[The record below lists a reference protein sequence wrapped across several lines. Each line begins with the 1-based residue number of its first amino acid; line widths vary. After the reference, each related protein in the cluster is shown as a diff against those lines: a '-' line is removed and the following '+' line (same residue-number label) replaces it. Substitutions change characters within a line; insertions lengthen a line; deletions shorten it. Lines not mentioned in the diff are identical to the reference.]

1 MNLKLLYGVLATII
15 FATVAAACTIPSEI
29 APTAPKPATSV
40 PEPGAYSEIVDGYLA
55 AVPAV
60 LRAGRT
66 ENVSVSLFD
75 GAEPARGDVRLVLL
89 QGSSPIAEA
98 SASVAGAGAIPLSVP
113 TMPAGHRAIHYTLH
127 IEGGGDADGPAFTDT
142 AMVLVKEPAELL
154 FLETDKPIYKPGQRI
169 RIRALRLDAD
179 LKPLPGSM
187 TLQIQDA
194 KGIKVYKRTVNADEF
209 GMAEAGLPLSMEPN
223 LGVWK
228 ITANSGEQSAQLDVR
243 VDEYV
248 LPKYEISVDLP
259 KDWVLV
265 DEPIAGAVSA
275 EYSFGKPVRGELEI
289 VASRYVGTWEEY
301 ARFEGEIDG
310 ATSFE
315 LPTAGYVA
323 GVPTSGGQGNVQLHI
338 TVREPA
344 TGYEE
349 RITKLLTVAEA
360 PVNLQLIPESRIFKP
375 GLPLS
380 LLVVSETPDQ
390 RPVAA
395 DVNVSVRYVDGEF
408 ETVSEAFHDLAID
421 EGGALLEL
429 VPPNGAVA
437 LTVTAPSPNA
447 EATLVME
454 AGHSPSG
461 NFIHVGQTGDA
472 ALSVGALATFRVSST
487 TEARQFYYEV
497 IGRNGVIFS
506 DIAWTPDI
514 TFEVTPAMAPTA
526 RLLVYQVLPD
536 NEVAADH
543 IPFSA
548 SASYPMPLEVGFSS
562 DEVRPGDAV
571 DISVRTEGPAKVGLA
586 AVDRSVFV
594 LAENRLNLQQV
605 FAELERLYAQPQA
618 EIHLEWLPER
628 VETRGAAETFHAAGL
643 MTMSDKV
650 LPAGLEFHQPW
661 PEPSRG
667 GDWQLLAVVGFI
679 AFVVVAFV
687 LGMIGLIVF
696 GIVKLTRAVFTGLL
710 LIAIVAATGGL
721 VACGGSEEAPAA
733 YPEAAA
739 PASASVAAEA
749 ADGLAEVQRVRQFFP
764 ETWLWADVMTDAEGN
779 ATLPATAPD
788 SITTWNLRAVGVS
801 PEHGLGIANAELTVF
816 QPFFLQVGLPYSAI
830 RGEEF
835 PVKVALYNYLDTP
848 QEFRVEIE
856 ESGDFAL
863 LGNPTQTVTVA
874 PNEVGGVEFDIGLTE
889 LGSLPIQVT
898 ARSREAADAVIRN
911 LLVEPEGVA
920 QEVVDNAILAPGDR
934 IDFDLAAPPDAIP
947 GSDRA
952 YVALTGSYLAQTLDG
967 LDNLLQMPYGC
978 GEQNMILFAPNIYVA
993 RYLDATGQL
1002 KPEVMAK
1009 AEHLMTTGYQR
1020 ELTYQRGDG
1029 SFSAFGESD
1038 DEGSLW
1044 LTAFVLKSFAQ
1055 ADGLIYIDEA
1065 VLRDAADWILA
1076 HQRSD
1081 GSFEPVGFLHHQE
1094 LLGGLQGNT
1103 ALTAYVAIALHEAGY
1118 DRELSASIAYLGSR
1132 LDDIDDAYTMAI
1144 VAYALEL
1151 AGNPRAGDANRALLD
1166 MAVADDDGLHWDS
1179 PAAMETTGYAL
1190 LALLERKDAINAS
1203 RAARWLAAQRNAFGG
1218 YGSTQDTVVGLQALI
1233 EHAAQARF
1241 DVDMVDMTVTLHA
1254 ADWNREVAINAKN
1267 ADVVQIVEL
1276 PDGADLR
1283 ISAAGSGRVVAQMV
1297 QRFNMPAVDRP
1308 AVEMF
1313 QIDVE
1318 YSADHVAVDDL
1329 IEVTARFAF
1338 TPPEVL
1344 GSAPDA
1350 GMVVLDVA
1358 IPTGFAPVTET
1369 VEVLVNDYER
1379 VKRYEVAGRKVILY
1393 LEDLS
1398 PGEELELRFDAR
1410 ARYPVRA
1417 QPVTSQAY
1425 SYYTPHWRAET
1436 LGTSVTVSF

>member
-1 MNLKLLYGVLATII
+1 MNLKLLYGALVTIT
-15 FATVAAACTIPSEI
+15 FAAVAAACTIPSEI
-29 APTAPKPATSV
+29 TPTAPKPATSV
-40 PEPGAYSEIVDGYLA
+40 PEPGSYSEIVDGYLA

-75 GAEPARGDVRLVLL
+75 GTEPARGDVRLALL
-89 QGSSPIAEA
+89 QGDSPVAEA
-98 SASVAGAGAIPLSVP
+98 SASVAGAGAIPLPVP
-113 TMPAGHRAIHYTLH
+113 TMPAGHRAIDYTLH
-127 IEGGGDADGPAFTDT
+127 IEGGGDADGPAFADT
-142 AMVLVKEPAELL
+142 AMVLVTEPAELL

-187 TLQIQDA
+187 TLGIQDA

-209 GMAEAGLPLSMEPN
+209 GMAEAGLPLSTEPN
-223 LGVWK
+223 MGVWK
-228 ITANSGEQSAQLDVR
+228 ITANSGEQSTQLDVR

-259 KDWVLV
+259 KEWVLV

-275 EYSFGKPVRGELEI
+275 EYSFGKPVRGDLEI

-310 ATSFE
+310 AASFE
-315 LPTAGYVA
+315 LPAAGYVA
-323 GVPTSGGQGNVQLHI
+323 GVPTAGGQGNVQLDI

-360 PVNLQLIPESRIFKP
+360 PVNLQLIPESRVFKP

-395 DVNVSVRYVDGEF
+395 DVNVTVRYVDGEF
-408 ETVSEAFHDLAID
+408 ETISEESHDLAID
-421 EGGALLEL
+421 DSGGALLEL
-429 VPPNGAVA
+429 VPPSLAVA
-437 LTVTAPSPNA
+437 LTATAQSPDA
-447 EATLVME
+447 EARLAME

-461 NFIHVGQTGDA
+461 NFIHVAQTGDA
-472 ALSVGALATFRVSST
+472 ALSVGALATFRVNST

-526 RLLVYQVLPD
+526 RLLVYQILSD

-548 SASYPMPLEVGFSS
+548 SASYPMPLEVEFSS

-571 DISVRTEGPAKVGLA
+571 DISVQTQGPAKVGLA

-618 EIHLEWLPER
+618 EIHLEWLPDR

-643 MTMSDKV
+643 MTMSDKA
-650 LPAGLEFHQPW
+650 LSPGLEFHQPR

-679 AFVVVAFV
+679 AFIVVAFV

-696 GIVKLTRAVFTGLL
+696 GIVRLARAVFTGLFL
-710 LIAIVAATGGL
+710 VAIAATTGGL
-721 VACGGSEEAPAA
+721 VACGGYEEAPAA
-733 YPEAAA
+733 YQEAAA
-739 PASASVAAEA
+739 PASASVATEA

-816 QPFFLQVGLPYSAI
+816 QPFFLQVDLPYSAI

-835 PVKVALYNYLDTP
+835 PVMVALYNYLDTP
-848 QEFRVEIE
+848 QVFHVEIE

-863 LGNPTQTVTVA
+863 LDNPTQTVTVA

-920 QEVVDNAILAPGDR
+920 QEVVDNAIMSPGDR
-934 IDFDLAAPPDAIP
+934 LDFNLAAPPEAIP
-947 GSDRA
+947 GSNRA
-952 YVALTGSYLAQTLDG
+952 YAALTGSYLAQTLGG

-993 RYLDATGQL
+993 RYLEATGQL

-1009 AEHLMTTGYQR
+1009 AEHLMITGYQR

-1076 HQRSD
+1076 HQRGD

-1118 DRELSASIAYLGSR
+1118 DRQLAASIAYLESR
-1132 LDDIDDAYTMAI
+1132 LDDIDDAYTKAI

-1151 AGNPRAGDANRALLD
+1151 AGGPRAGDAHRALLD
-1166 MAVADDDGLHWDS
+1166 SAIASDEGLYWS
-1179 PAAMETTGYAL
+1179 GPASVETTGYAL
-1190 LALLERKDAINAS
+1190 LALLERGDVINAGN
-1203 RAARWLAAQRNAFGG
+1203 AARWLAAQRNAFGG
-1218 YGSTQDTVVGLQALI
+1218 YGSTQDTVVGLQGLI
-1233 EHAAQARF
+1233 EYASGARF
-1241 DVDMVDMTVTLHA
+1241 DVDMTVDLA
-1254 ADWNREVAINAKN
+1254 AGDWSKQVAINAEN

-1308 AVEMF
+1308 DVEMF
-1313 QIDVE
+1313 RIDVE

-1338 TPPEVL
+1338 TPPEML

-1358 IPTGFAPVTET
+1358 VPTGFAPVTET
-1369 VEVLVNDYER
+1369 VEVLVHDYER

>member
-1 MNLKLLYGVLATII
+1 
-15 FATVAAACTIPSEI
+15 
-29 APTAPKPATSV
+29 
-40 PEPGAYSEIVDGYLA
+40 
-55 AVPAV
+55 
-60 LRAGRT
+60 
-66 ENVSVSLFD
+66 
-75 GAEPARGDVRLVLL
+75 
-89 QGSSPIAEA
+89 
-98 SASVAGAGAIPLSVP
+98 
-113 TMPAGHRAIHYTLH
+113 
-127 IEGGGDADGPAFTDT
+127 
-142 AMVLVKEPAELL
+142 
-154 FLETDKPIYKPGQRI
+154 
-169 RIRALRLDAD
+169 
-179 LKPLPGSM
+179 
-187 TLQIQDA
+187 
-194 KGIKVYKRTVNADEF
+194 
-209 GMAEAGLPLSMEPN
+209 
-223 LGVWK
+223 
-228 ITANSGEQSAQLDVR
+228 
-243 VDEYV
+243 
-248 LPKYEISVDLP
+248 
-259 KDWVLV
+259 
-265 DEPIAGAVSA
+265 
-275 EYSFGKPVRGELEI
+275 
-289 VASRYVGTWEEY
+289 
-301 ARFEGEIDG
+301 
-310 ATSFE
+310 
-315 LPTAGYVA
+315 
-323 GVPTSGGQGNVQLHI
+323 
-338 TVREPA
+338 
-344 TGYEE
+344 
-349 RITKLLTVAEA
+349 
-360 PVNLQLIPESRIFKP
+360 
-375 GLPLS
+375 
-380 LLVVSETPDQ
+380 
-390 RPVAA
+390 
-395 DVNVSVRYVDGEF
+395 
-408 ETVSEAFHDLAID
+408 
-421 EGGALLEL
+421 
-429 VPPNGAVA
+429 
-437 LTVTAPSPNA
+437 
-447 EATLVME
+447 
-454 AGHSPSG
+454 
-461 NFIHVGQTGDA
+461 
-472 ALSVGALATFRVSST
+472 
-487 TEARQFYYEV
+487 
-497 IGRNGVIFS
+497 
-506 DIAWTPDI
+506 
-514 TFEVTPAMAPTA
+514 
-526 RLLVYQVLPD
+526 
-536 NEVAADH
+536 
-543 IPFSA
+543 
-548 SASYPMPLEVGFSS
+548 MPLEVEFSS

-571 DISVRTEGPAKVGLA
+571 DISVRTQGPAKVGLA

-605 FAELERLYAQPQA
+605 FAELERLYAQPQV
-618 EIHLEWLPER
+618 EIHLEWLPDR
-628 VETRGAAETFHAAGL
+628 VETRGAVEPFHAAGL
-643 MTMSDKV
+643 MTMSDKA
-650 LPAGLEFHQPW
+650 LSAGLEFHRPR

-667 GDWQLLAVVGFI
+667 GDWQLLAVFGFI
-679 AFVVVAFV
+679 AFIVVAFV

-696 GIVKLTRAVFTGLL
+696 GIVKFARTVFTGLF
-710 LIAIVAATGGL
+710 LIAIAAATGGL
-721 VACGGSEEAPAA
+721 VGCGGYEEAPAA
-733 YPEAAA
+733 YQEAAA

-764 ETWLWADVMTDAEGN
+764 ETWLWADVMTDADGN

-816 QPFFLQVGLPYSAI
+816 QPFFLQVDLPYSAI

-848 QEFRVEIE
+848 QEFYVEIE
-856 ESGDFAL
+856 ETRDFAL
-863 LGNPTQTVTVA
+863 LGNPTRTVTVA
-874 PNEVGGVEFDIGLTE
+874 PNEVGGVEFDLWLTE

-934 IDFDLAAPPDAIP
+934 LDFDLTAPPDAIP

-952 YVALTGSYLAQTLDG
+952 YIALTGSYLAQTLDG

-1020 ELTYQRGDG
+1020 QLTYQRSDG

-1038 DEGSLW
+1038 EEGSLW

-1076 HQRSD
+1076 RQRSD
-1081 GSFEPVGFLHHQE
+1081 GSFEPVGFVHHQE

-1118 DRELSASIAYLGSR
+1118 DRQLAASIAYLESR

-1151 AGNPRAGDANRALLD
+1151 AGSPRAGDANRALLD
-1166 MAVADDDGLHWDS
+1166 LATADAEGLHWDG
-1179 PAAMETTGYAL
+1179 PAMVETTGYAL
-1190 LALLERKDAINAS
+1190 LALLERGDAFNAS
-1203 RAARWLAAQRNAFGG
+1203 RAARWLATQRNAFGG

-1233 EHAAQARF
+1233 EYAAGARF
-1241 DVDMVDMTVTLHA
+1241 DVDMTVDLA
-1254 ADWNREVAINAKN
+1254 AGDWSKHLAINAEN

-1276 PDGADLR
+1276 PDVADLQ
-1283 ISAAGSGRVVAQMV
+1283 ISAAGSGRLVAQMV

-1313 QIDVE
+1313 RIDVE

-1338 TPPEVL
+1338 TPPEVV

-1369 VEVLVNDYER
+1369 VEMLVNDYAR

-1417 QPVTSQAY
+1417 QPVTSRAY